1 MERKRLDV
9 WLPLLFSL
17 TMAAGILLGY
27 SLRDAMPG
35 GPRAGSGGSA
45 VLREVMELVR
55 NRYVDSVDE
64 HVLGDEAIETML
76 DMLDPHSVFIPA
88 EGLDAVNEDLA
99 GEFQGIGIEFNIFDD
114 TVHVINVLPGGP
126 SEKAGLRAGDRFLQV
141 GDSVVA
147 GRGID
152 GDGIR
157 GLLRGPSESEV
168 TVTMLRNGAR
178 VKASITRGHI
188 PLYSL
193 DAAYLLSPSTGY
205 IRINKFS
212 ESTYEE
218 FMEALERL
226 QKQGMRDLVLD
237 LRDNGGGLLEEA
249 IDMADEFLAG
259 DKRIVYTEGVHIPRK
274 EYTCRRNGIF
284 EKGRLVL
291 LMNEGS
297 ASASEVLAGALQD
310 WDRATIVGRRSFGK
324 GLVQEQYPLSDGS
337 ALRLT
342 VARYYTPLGRSIQKP
357 YDMDEEDYDNEVAY
371 RYENDEDTLPAD
383 ADTSGQE
390 AFVTPSGKKVYGGGG
405 ITPDIRMPLERD
417 PVDTVMARIIERG
430 SIGRFA
436 YRYQTAARKELAAYR
451 SPTDFNRGFRVDDPL
466 LSSFLDYASRDSV
479 DVKKLLPGS
488 RDRLKQLIKAQIAR
502 QIWRTQGWYEV
513 LNTRDPFI
521 EKGLETLK

>member
-1 MERKRLDV
+1 MERKKLDV

-35 GPRAGSGGSA
+35 GPRSAGGGSS

-64 HVLGDEAIETML
+64 QILDEEAIESML
-76 DMLDPHSVFIPA
+76 DILDPHSVFIPA
-88 EGLDAVNEDLA
+88 EELDGVNEDLA

-114 TVHVINVLPGGP
+114 TVHVINVLPDGP
-126 SEKAGLRAGDRFLQV
+126 SEKAGLRPGDRFLMV

-152 GDGIR
+152 GEGIR
-157 GLLRGPSESEV
+157 SLLRGPSESKV
-168 TVTMLRNGAR
+168 TVTLLREGTR

-193 DAAYLLSPSTGY
+193 DAAYLLTPSTGY
-205 IRINKFS
+205 IRIEKFS
-212 ESTYEE
+212 ETTYEE

-249 IDMADEFLAG
+249 VEMADEFLAG
-259 DKRIVYTEGVHIPRK
+259 DRRIVYTEGAHVQRK
-274 EYTCRRNGIF
+274 DYDCRRNGLF

-324 GLVQEQYPLSDGS
+324 GLVQEQYPLGDGS

-357 YDMDEEDYDNEVAY
+357 YDMDEEDYDNEVAL
-371 RYENDEDTLPAD
+371 RYENGEDSLPAE
-383 ADTSGQE
+383 ADTAGQE
-390 AFVTPSGKKVYGGGG
+390 AFVTPSGKRVFGGGG
-405 ITPDIRMPLERD
+405 ITPDIRMPLEHE
-417 PVDTVMARIIERG
+417 PVDTVLARIIERG

-436 YRYQTAARKELAAYR
+436 YRYQTANRKALAAYR
-451 SPTDFNRGFRVDDPL
+451 NPSDFNRGFRVDDPL
-466 LSSFLDYASRDSV
+466 LQYFLDFASRDTV
-479 DVKKLLPGS
+479 DVKRLLPGS
-488 RDRLKQLIKAQIAR
+488 RDRLRQLIKAQIAR
-502 QIWRTQGWYEV
+502 QIWRTEGWYEV
-513 LNTRDPFI
+513 LNTKDPFI
-521 EKGLETLK
+521 EKAMETLR

>member
-1 MERKRLDV
+1 MERKKLDV

-35 GPRAGSGGSA
+35 GPRAAGGSA

-55 NRYVDSVDE
+55 NRYVDTVDE
-64 HVLGDEAIETML
+64 QVLGEEAIESML
-76 DMLDPHSVFIPA
+76 DILDPHSVFIPA
-88 EGLDAVNEDLA
+88 EELDAVNEDLA

-126 SEKAGLRAGDRFLQV
+126 SEKAGLRPGDRFLQV

-147 GRGID
+147 GRSID
-152 GDGIR
+152 GEGIR
-157 GLLRGPSESEV
+157 RLLRGPSESEV
-168 TVTMLRNGAR
+168 GVTLLRDGTR
-178 VKASITRGHI
+178 VEATITRGHI
-188 PLYSL
+188 PLYAL

-218 FMEALERL
+218 FMESLESL

-249 IDMADEFLAG
+249 IEMADEFLAG
-259 DKRIVYTEGVHIPRK
+259 DRRIVYTEGAHVQRK
-274 EYTCRRNGIF
+274 DYDCRRNGLF

-342 VARYYTPLGRSIQKP
+342 VARYYTPLGRSIQKA
-357 YDMDEEDYDNEVAY
+357 YDMDEEEYDKEVAY
-371 RYENDEDTLPAD
+371 RYENGEDTLPAE
-383 ADTSGQE
+383 ADTAGQE
-390 AFVTPSGKKVYGGGG
+390 AFVTPSGKRLFGGGG
-405 ITPDIRMPLERD
+405 ISPDIRMPLQRD
-417 PVDTVMARIIERG
+417 PVDTVLARIIERG

-436 YRYQTAARKELAAYR
+436 YRYQTTTRKELAVYR
-451 SPTDFNRGFRVDDPL
+451 NPSDFNRGFQVGDPL
-466 LSSFLDYASRDSV
+466 LEHFLDFASRDTV
-479 DVKKLLPGS
+479 DVKRLLPGS

-502 QIWRTQGWYEV
+502 QIWRTEGWYEV
-513 LNTRDPFI
+513 MNTRDPFI
-521 EKGLETLK
+521 EKAMETLR